1 MKKNK
6 GFTLVEL
13 LAVIV
18 ILGILLVI
26 AIPNVLNIINFSKKK
41 TFAEVANLAIQEA
54 EKKYI
59 EDLDKH
65 GEQFADYDG
74 YIMIY
79 YDINEDLNVGK
90 NNIKGSIGYF
100 NWSTDTSVSG
110 EVDNYSY
117 YINLYS
123 DDFFINKGFDYDHVT
138 PQNRD
143 ITVSD
148 LVSMTPEYSIF
159 KYFATKKGAAISQG
173 LTNANCYRNDWNMFD
188 GKTFELLYKS
198 IGNPEAPS
206 MTDKDSSFT
215 CVKPSQEDIINY
227 FYANHLI
234 D

>member
-26 AIPNVLNIINFSKKK
+26 AIPNVLNIINTSKKN
-41 TFAEVANLAIQEA
+41 TIIEIANLAIQEA

-74 YIMIY
+74 AIMIY
-79 YDINEDLNVGK
+79 YDINEDLNIGK
-90 NNIKGSIGYF
+90 NNIKGVIGYF
-100 NWSTDTSVSG
+100 IWSTDFTSLDS
-110 EVDNYSY
+110 DNYSY
-117 YINLYS
+117 YLALYS
-123 DDFFINKGFDYDHVT
+123 DDFVVHKAVDYN
-138 PQNRD
+138 PANSQNRD
-143 ITVSD
+143 VTESD
-148 LVSMTPEYSIF
+148 VTSMTPELSVF
-159 KYFATKKGAAISQG
+159 KNIATKKGAAIAQG
-173 LTNANCYRNDWNMFD
+173 LTNGNCYRSDWNMFD
-188 GKTFELLYKS
+188 GKTFELLFKS
-198 IGNPEAPS
+198 IGNPEAPTTS
-206 MTDKDSSFT
+206 EGNPNFT
-215 CVKPSQEDIINY
+215 CVRPSQQDIINY